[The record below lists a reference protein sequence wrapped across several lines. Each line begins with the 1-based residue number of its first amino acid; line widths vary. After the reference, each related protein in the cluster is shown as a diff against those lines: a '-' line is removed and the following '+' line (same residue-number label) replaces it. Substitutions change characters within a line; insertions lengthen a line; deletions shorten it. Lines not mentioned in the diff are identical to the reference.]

1 MIISLK
7 SNGNVITVT
16 HEQDGRTHT
25 EEYAKMVLSS
35 SISPDSV
42 ILRIE
47 KGFLEVPITASV
59 NNITYTSLQDLQV
72 ALRFFFSLG
81 GSGGG
86 GTDGNFKGGW
96 SPKTNTPDIYEIAKE
111 YGDFVVVENLNEDE
125 TFSFDFGNK
134 GGVIQLNNNDRVYFN
149 GVNYIKND
157 YLIPDASEIPIDRT
171 DPIKGSVLEF
181 LEALNT
187 GLATEITNRTTAD
200 TALSGQIALKANAT
214 ALTQEVTDRT
224 NADTAL
230 SGQIALKAN
239 ATALTQEVT
248 DRTNADTAL
257 SGQIALKAN
266 ATDLTQEVTDRT
278 NADTALSGQIA
289 LKANTTAL
297 TQEVTDRTNA
307 DTSIRNEFK
316 KYIPEM
322 QETTSYLAGNKV
334 LYSES
339 SNTYHLIAVRN
350 TTTTT
355 DLSAD
360 LGTGDW
366 EVYSKDLLL
375 AVTGGLYPKST
386 VIQDAKNGNN
396 YEVLNTFTFDGNFKN
411 TNLRLLEF
419 PRKIEQEEALPIGT
433 IIDGNNNYNLA
444 NGFSVGSYIY
454 ADAGNDVFD
463 KWIYLEEQ
471 AGIPTWQIES
481 NVEFVNSRTF
491 LEPSYPNGTVIQV
504 NDARGLPDA
513 NGIVFTIPVKAN
525 YIIDDTQPLFDI
537 RDDNGVII
545 NSLPIKYLSAV
556 ENPGKTDADVVLQN
570 QILGAGNQKAL
581 NEILAQRGDVL
592 SNRNQT
598 SLNVTLNVIDT
609 DIAITSSYTGL
620 ANEATVKIDVVFSGS
635 LSDNSVFEFDL
646 SSLGTCSNINGYAW
660 YSDDSKARAFEGI
673 VVPSTGN
680 KFKIS
685 SNGDYWRNG
694 HPVNGVST
702 GDAIQINLK
711 CTVTEWTRTSQQYT
725 KALTAGTNIVITE
738 TETEITINSTAQG
751 GASLE
756 DQGLKVVSVNG
767 NDTTGNGTYASPYK
781 TINKALSIIKWNG
794 IVEVQPSSG
803 GATHNLSQIVIPADS
818 NNPSVIHW
826 NLTLDGTGNAVNNNR
841 TELTFDNSTSNFI
854 SLPNTNVRF
863 AMVDLNLDFSANQAR
878 PLVFGGSGGNLLQ
891 NLTFKNHNTPLTFD
905 FSNFKSTSA
914 FLYLRDLSLGAFS
927 GNLKFR
933 NIPAGISNIT
943 VYIQGQNSTNL
954 SLDTTL
960 INALNPTATLTI
972 IYDKEV
978 LLGQNSALL
987 TPTTLI
993 VTNEIKDI
1001 YGFVANSAG
1010 LLTQNYTGLYILSAN
1025 ITGVGNK
1032 GDVVYLIKTGTNTS
1046 ILGGNVRTYYQCPN
1060 SFSNTLTGVTYF
1072 KDAGYWVG
1080 LKESGTPVG
1089 TVMSFYGTTAPAGY
1103 LMLNGNTL
1111 TGGKTTYATLWAF
1124 AVANNITT
1132 TNTLFPALFVSLNA
1146 TDFRIPDFRGYFLR
1160 GLGGIDP
1167 DVAIRPLGSVQAD
1180 AFKSHNHS
1188 YYYPIYGVNGIN
1200 PALTNTNYVNQP
1212 DNNGTTSNV
1221 GGAETRPFNIA
1232 VNYIIKF

>member
-1 MIISLK
+1 MINLTQDAKSVIFKDNAGVVLK
-7 SNGNVITVT
+7 S
-16 HEQDGRTHT
+16 
-25 EEYAKMVLSS
+25 
-35 SISPDSV
+35 
-42 ILRIE
+42 IE
-47 KGFLEVPITASV
+47 KGTYSIARVEANPNVGVRLSSLKGYGNLFLELGNVTFDGIEPATVA
-59 NNITYTSLQDLQV
+59 DLEQKC
-72 ALRFFFSLG
+72 RTFFFSLG

-86 GTDGNFKGGW
+86 GTG
-96 SPKTNTPDIYEIAKE
+96 SIPIYENEAELLLAKPE
-111 YGDFVVVENLNEDE
+111 ELGIYEVILVSTGTIWSYNKTTKIWLDTGVSPDSLSARMDTVED
-125 TFSFDFGNK
+125 
-134 GGVIQLNNNDRVYFN
+134 
-149 GVNYIKND
+149 
-157 YLIPDASEIPIDRT
+157 
-171 DPIKGSVLEF
+171 
-181 LEALNT
+181 
-187 GLATEITNRTTAD
+187 GLAAEITNRA
-200 TALSGQIALKANAT
+200 
-214 ALTQEVTDRT
+214 

-239 ATALTQEVT
+239 ETALKQEII
-248 DRTNADTAL
+248 DRTNADT
-257 SGQIALKAN
+257 N
-266 ATDLTQEVTDRT
+266 
-278 NADTALSGQIA
+278 
-289 LKANTTAL
+289 
-297 TQEVTDRTNA
+297 
-307 DTSIRNEFK
+307 IRNEFK

-322 QETTSYLAGNKV
+322 QETTSYSAGDKV
-334 LYSES
+334 FYSE
-339 SNTYHLIAVRN
+339 NGNAYNLIAVRN

-360 LGTGDW
+360 INTGDW
-366 EVYSKDLLL
+366 EVYSKELLL
-375 AVTGGLYPKST
+375 AVTGRFYPKNT

-411 TNLRLLEF
+411 ANLRLLEF

-433 IIDGNNNYNLA
+433 IIDGNADYNLA

-454 ADAGNDVFD
+454 VDAGNDVFD
-463 KWIYLEEQ
+463 KWTYLEEQ
-471 AGIPTWQIES
+471 AGIPAWQIES

-504 NDARGLPDA
+504 NDARGLPDV
-513 NGIVFTIPVKAN
+513 NGIVFTVSVKAN

-581 NEILAQRGDVL
+581 NEILAQR
-592 SNRNQT
+592 SK
-598 SLNVTLNVIDT
+598 TL
-609 DIAITSSYTGL
+609 
-620 ANEATVKIDVVFSGS
+620 K
-635 LSDNSVFEFDL
+635 
-646 SSLGTCSNINGYAW
+646 
-660 YSDDSKARAFEGI
+660 
-673 VVPSTGN
+673 
-680 KFKIS
+680 
-685 SNGDYWRNG
+685 
-694 HPVNGVST
+694 
-702 GDAIQINLK
+702 
-711 CTVTEWTRTSQQYT
+711 
-725 KALTAGTNIVITE
+725 AGTNISITE

-781 TINKALSIIKWNG
+781 TINKALSVIKWNG

-803 GATHNLSQIVIPADS
+803 GVTHNLSQIVIPEDS

-826 NLTLDGTGNAVNNNR
+826 NLTLDGTGNSVNNNR

-863 AMVDLNLDFSANQAR
+863 AMVDLNLNFSANQAR

-891 NLTFKNHNTPLTFD
+891 NLTFYNHNTPLTFD

-933 NIPAGISNIT
+933 NIPVGISNIT

-1025 ITGVGNK
+1025 IAGVGNK

-1072 KDAGYWVG
+1072 KDAGYWAT
-1080 LKESGTPVG
+1080 KENSIVA
-1089 TVMSFYGTTAPAGY
+1089 GTTAQYYRGDKTFQALNSTAVGLANVTNDAQLKRSAGDFASFPLKATPVANDILPIEDSANANAKGKITIDAIKQYANPAKQTLQIY
-1103 LMLNGNTL
+1103 FNSNRTLNVGNTYDINMDVVDAVNTNIPYNATTGVITL
-1111 TGGKTTYATLWAF
+1111 TAGKKYRIFAKLDGYGNTIAWVTANFVTSANVVLSQAGGNNFISAESLSSSTSYVAGVF
-1124 AVANNITT
+1124 ASFLYTPTGANGDNLIKLRTVGVSVAANGSGSTSFVLLAERCGINITE
-1132 TNTLFPALFVSLNA
+1132 V
-1146 TDFRIPDFRGYFLR
+1146 
-1160 GLGGIDP
+1160 
-1167 DVAIRPLGSVQAD
+1167 
-1180 AFKSHNHS
+1180 
-1188 YYYPIYGVNGIN
+1188 
-1200 PALTNTNYVNQP
+1200 
-1212 DNNGTTSNV
+1212 
-1221 GGAETRPFNIA
+1221 
-1232 VNYIIKF
+1232 

>member
-16 HEQDGRTHT
+16 HEQDGRTYT

-42 ILRIE
+42 FLRIE

-86 GTDGNFKGGW
+86 GTG
-96 SPKTNTPDIYEIAKE
+96 SIPIYENEAELLLAKPE
-111 YGDFVVVENLNEDE
+111 ELEIYEVILVSTGTIWSYNKTTKIWSDTEVSPDSLSARMDTVE
-125 TFSFDFGNK
+125 
-134 GGVIQLNNNDRVYFN
+134 
-149 GVNYIKND
+149 
-157 YLIPDASEIPIDRT
+157 
-171 DPIKGSVLEF
+171 
-181 LEALNT
+181 T
-187 GLATEITNRTTAD
+187 GLATEI
-200 TALSGQIALKANAT
+200 
-214 ALTQEVTDRT
+214 TDRT

-239 ATALTQEVT
+239 AA
-248 DRTNADTAL
+248 
-257 SGQIALKAN
+257 
-266 ATDLTQEVTDRT
+266 
-278 NADTALSGQIA
+278 
-289 LKANTTAL
+289 AL

-307 DTSIRNEFK
+307 DTSIRDEFK

-322 QETTSYLAGNKV
+322 QENTSYLAGDKV
-334 LYSES
+334 LFIEGG
-339 SNTYHLIAVRN
+339 NTYNLIAVRN
-350 TTTTT
+350 TTTTI
-355 DLSAD
+355 DLYAD
-360 LGTGDW
+360 TATGDW
-366 EVYSKDLLL
+366 DTYSKELLL
-375 AVTGGLYPKST
+375 AVTGGFYPKNK

-396 YEVLNTFTFDGNFKN
+396 YQVLNTFTFDGNFKN
-411 TNLRLLEF
+411 ANLRLLEF

-433 IIDGNNNYNLA
+433 IIDGNTDYNLA

-454 ADAGNDVFD
+454 VDAGNGVFD

-471 AGIPTWQIES
+471 AGIPAWQIES

-491 LEPSYPNGTVIQV
+491 LEPSYPDGTVIQV

-513 NGIVFTIPVKAN
+513 NGIVFTIAVKAN

-581 NEILAQRGDVL
+581 NEILAQRG
-592 SNRNQT
+592 
-598 SLNVTLNVIDT
+598 
-609 DIAITSSYTGL
+609 
-620 ANEATVKIDVVFSGS
+620 
-635 LSDNSVFEFDL
+635 
-646 SSLGTCSNINGYAW
+646 
-660 YSDDSKARAFEGI
+660 
-673 VVPSTGN
+673 
-680 KFKIS
+680 
-685 SNGDYWRNG
+685 
-694 HPVNGVST
+694 
-702 GDAIQINLK
+702 
-711 CTVTEWTRTSQQYT
+711 
-725 KALTAGTNIVITE
+725 KALTAGTNISITE
-738 TETEITINSTAQG
+738 TETEITINSTG

-781 TINKALSIIKWNG
+781 TINKALSVIKWNG

-803 GATHNLSQIVIPADS
+803 GATHNLSQITIPADT

-841 TELTFDNSTSNFI
+841 TELTFDSSTSNFI

-863 AMVDLNLDFSANQAR
+863 AMVDLNLNFSANQAR

-891 NLTFKNHNTPLTFD
+891 NLTFYNHNTPLTFD

-933 NIPAGISNIT
+933 NIPVGISNIT

-1072 KDAGYWVG
+1072 KDAGYWTT
-1080 LKESGTPVG
+1080 KENSITA
-1089 TVMSFYGTTAPAGY
+1089 GTTAQYYRGDKTFQTLNSTAVGLANVTNDAQLKRSAGDFASFPLKATPVSNDIVLIEDSANANAKGKITIDAIKQYANPAKQTLQIY
-1103 LMLNGNTL
+1103 FNSNRTLNVGNT
-1111 TGGKTTYATLWAF
+1111 YDINMDVVD
-1124 AVANNITT
+1124 AVNTNI
-1132 TNTLFPALFVSLNA
+1132 PYNA
-1146 TDFRIPDFRGYFLR
+1146 TTGVITLTAGKKYRIFAKLDGY
-1160 GLGGIDP
+1160 G
-1167 DVAIRPLGSVQAD
+1167 
-1180 AFKSHNHS
+1180 
-1188 YYYPIYGVNGIN
+1188 
-1200 PALTNTNYVNQP
+1200 NTIAWVIANFV
-1212 DNNGTTSNV
+1212 TSANV
-1221 GGAETRPFNIA
+1221 
-1232 VNYIIKF
+1232 VL